1 MTSELIYKYLSN
13 EASEQEV
20 QQLFEWIDSSKENKK
35 QFITLKKTWA
45 LTVLTGTI
53 SRDTTPVISFKPKNN
68 TRKYFKY
75 AAILVVLFG
84 LGRLAFYFNE
94 RTADSKEVVL
104 ELGDGRLEYF
114 THKEENALV
123 NDKGELIARKFSDR
137 IVYFGKVLDKEV
149 LYHTL
154 KVPYGKRFK
163 LKLSDGTL
171 VSLNSGTT
179 FRYPEQFGINGKRN
193 VYLTGEAFFEVAKDK
208 EHPFIVHSDQAAIE
222 VLGTRFNV
230 SAYPEDKTVSSV
242 LVEGSIQMCEESNS
256 INAVLLKPSQMA
268 VWQSESKK
276 IVTKTVD
283 VSFYEAWTQGELAFK
298 DTPFAAIAK
307 IIERTYDVEIIN
319 ENAVLAKQS
328 FTGSIKISESS
339 VANILDL
346 LKRDTPFNYSI
357 KENTITITP
366 IFHN

>member
-20 QQLFEWIDSSKENKK
+20 QQLFDWIDASEENKK
-35 QFITLKKTWA
+35 QFISLKKTWTLTA
-45 LTVLTGTI
+45 LSGTI
-53 SRDTTPVISFKPKNN
+53 SREVPVVALQPKNKIR
-68 TRKYFKY
+68 TYFKY

-84 LGRLAFYFNE
+84 LGKLAFYFNE
-94 RTADSKEVVL
+94 RTAVSKEIVL
-104 ELGDGRLEYF
+104 ELGDGRLEFF
-114 THKEENALV
+114 TEKNLNTLV
-123 NDKGELIARKFSDR
+123 NDKGELVARKFPDQ
-137 IVYFGKVLDKEV
+137 IVYFGKVQDKDV
-149 LYHTL
+149 LYNTL
-154 KVPYGKRFK
+154 KIPYGKTFK

-179 FRYPEQFGINGKRN
+179 LRYPEQFGINGNRN

-208 EHPFIVHSDQAAIE
+208 QHPFIVHSDQVEIE

-242 LVEGSIQMCEESNS
+242 LVEGSIKMSEKENS
-256 INAVLLKPSQMA
+256 LNTVLLKPSQMA
-268 VWQSESKK
+268 IWQNQSKK
-276 IVTKTVD
+276 ITTKNVD
-283 VSFYEAWTQGELAFK
+283 TSFYEAWTQGELAFNN
-298 DTPFAAIAK
+298 TPFSTITK

-319 ENAVLAKQS
+319 ENAVLAKQN

-339 VANILDL
+339 VENILDL

-357 KENTITITP
+357 EQKTITITP

>member
-20 QQLFEWIDSSKENKK
+20 EKLFEWIEASEENKK
-35 QFITLKKTWA
+35 QFITLKKTLA
-45 LTVLTGTI
+45 LTALSGTI
-53 SRDTTPVISFKPKNN
+53 SREVPVVALQPKNKIR
-68 TRKYFKY
+68 TYFKY

-84 LGRLAFYFNE
+84 LGKLAFYFNE
-94 RTADSKEVVL
+94 RTVVSKEIVL
-104 ELGDGRLEYF
+104 ELGDGRLEFF
-114 THKEENALV
+114 TEKNLNTLV
-123 NDKGELIARKFSDR
+123 NDKGELVARKFPDQ
-137 IVYFGKVLDKEV
+137 IVYFGKVQDKDV
-149 LYHTL
+149 LYNTL
-154 KVPYGKRFK
+154 KIPYGKTFK

-179 FRYPEQFGINGKRN
+179 LRYPEQFGISGNRN

-208 EHPFIVHSDQAAIE
+208 QHPFIVHSDQVEIE

-242 LVEGSIQMCEESNS
+242 LVEGSIKMSEKENPL
-256 INAVLLKPSQMA
+256 NTVLLKPSQMA
-268 VWQSESKK
+268 VWQNQSKK
-276 IVTKTVD
+276 ITTKSVD
-283 VSFYEAWTQGELAFK
+283 TSFYEAWTQGELAFNN
-298 DTPFAAIAK
+298 TPFSTITK

-319 ENAVLAKQS
+319 ENAVLAKQN

-339 VANILDL
+339 VENILDL

-357 KENTITITP
+357 EQKTITITP